1 MDRVLLTLTSSEA
14 KRLIGRAIANFPEV
28 QAAHHDGIVFIATST
43 STAYV
48 VEELLARDV
57 AEKGFFTAGVVVPRG
72 ICITAATRR
81 HRYIGVRKGVA
92 TPVTR
97 QELQDKW
104 LPAMGPDDV
113 FIKGANAIDAK
124 GVAAIL
130 LGNERGRGAGGT
142 IATALGAIS
151 ARGIQLILAAGLE
164 KLIPGSLA
172 EVAPT
177 VGGRFTY
184 AAGLPSGMM
193 LVKGKLVTE
202 IEAFY
207 ALTGVKAIPIAAGGI
222 GGAEGAHTFI
232 LEGTSPQVEAAWAL
246 FKRIK
251 GELPLTT
258 TTEDCDQ
265 CERGCQFNIDPD
277 LIDLRQTRDVLGAY

>member
-1 MDRVLLTLTSSEA
+1 MERVLLTLTSSEA
-14 KRLIGRAIANFPEV
+14 KRLIGQAIATLPEV
-28 QAAHHDGIVFIATST
+28 QAAYRDGIVFIATST

-57 AEKGFFTAGVVVPRG
+57 AGKGFFTAGVVVPRG
-72 ICITAATRR
+72 ICLTAATQR
-81 HRYIGVRKGVA
+81 HQYIGINKGVA
-92 TPVTR
+92 ANVGR
-97 QELQDKW
+97 RELQDTW

-113 FIKGANAIDAK
+113 FIKGVNAIDAT
-124 GVAAIL
+124 GAAAIL
-130 LGNERGRGAGGT
+130 LGNERGRGSGGT

-177 VGGRFTY
+177 VGGHFRY
-184 AAGLPSGMM
+184 AAGLPSGMIQ
-193 LVKGKLVTE
+193 VKGNLVTE
-202 IEAFY
+202 IEAFH
-207 ALTGVKAIPIAAGGI
+207 ALTGVKAVPIAAGGI
-222 GGAEGAHTFI
+222 GGAEGAHTII

-251 GELPLTT
+251 GEPPLTT

-277 LIDLRQTRDVLGAY
+277 LIALRKTRAVLGAS